1 MTLPSGSVRG
11 VICVVLLCLLTGA
24 LVQPALADA
33 AAGRKAFESGDFARA
48 VSEWQSAADND
59 DAEAQLGL
67 GSLYEQG
74 LGDLK
79 QDYKRADYWYRK
91 AAEKGS
97 TEAQYRLALIWAAGG
112 DHFPPDLI
120 EAYKWAV
127 VTVASKGVWGS
138 AAIEVQAQLDRI
150 LTGSEREAGK
160 ERAAAWRA
168 ALTPKT
174 VLSSK
179 KEEPTSATA
188 ALPSAV
194 ASPGS
199 PPRVETPAGGC
210 PGWPFPTLP
219 CTEQFPALGNT
230 VRTGSSNPSPQAV
243 TAGPKK
249 PVDELAAILKQIDC
263 STLNIREV
271 DGAAV
276 IAGTVPDADQK
287 AKVIQSAARL
297 FPNNRPQI
305 DVEIVPS
312 PLCRVVAELDSI
324 RGTTLPADGLV
335 ELRLNGGNSALKHGD
350 RIELAVRAPAHSVN
364 LRIDYFSLD
373 GKVLHLLPNADEPTV
388 QLSAGASRVFG
399 HDWIAGGAPF
409 GTEIIGVIASAAPI
423 PLAPRPAT
431 EPALGYLR
439 DVKQAL
445 ARLPTGAAATP
456 LVAKL
461 LVHTSER

>member
-1 MTLPSGSVRG
+1 MTPPSGSVSG
-11 VICVVLLCLLTGA
+11 SICVVVLCLLAGA
-24 LVQPALADA
+24 MVQPALADA

-112 DHFPPDLI
+112 DNFPPDLI

-138 AAIEVQAQLDRI
+138 AATEVQAQLDKI

-168 ALTPKT
+168 ALSPRTAST
-174 VLSSK
+174 SK
-179 KEEPTSATA
+179 KEEPTSAA
-188 ALPSAV
+188 ATLPSVV
-194 ASPGS
+194 ASPAS

-230 VRTGSSNPSPQAV
+230 VRAGSNPSPQAV
-243 TAGPKK
+243 TATVKK
-249 PVDELAAILKQIDC
+249 PIDELAAILKQIDC
-263 STLNIREV
+263 SALNTREV
-271 DGAAV
+271 DGAAL

-297 FPNNRPQI
+297 FPNTRPQI

-324 RGTTLPADGLV
+324 PGTTLPADGIV
-335 ELRLNGGNSALKHGD
+335 ELRLNGGSSALRHGD

-373 GKVLHLLPNADEPTV
+373 GKVLHLLPNANEPTV
-388 QLSAGASRVFG
+388 QVAAGASRVFG

-409 GTEIIGVIASAAPI
+409 GTEMIGVIASAAPI
-423 PLAPRPAT
+423 SLPPRPTT

-439 DVKQAL
+439 DLKQVL
-445 ARLPTGAAATP
+445 TRLPAGSATTP